1 MKRTQT
7 IALASLALMA
17 ALSVAACK
25 KPADN
30 TADNT
35 PAASDANAAMSNAPM
50 SDSNAMMGS
59 NAMAPSN
66 AMATNSPS

>member
-35 PAASDANAAMSNAPM
+35 PAASDANAAASNAPM
-50 SDSNAMMGS
+50 TNDTNSMMGS
-59 NAMAPSN
+59 NT
-66 AMATNSPS
+66 ATNSPS